1 MHRLAQLRLAAVIA
15 LGVGFAPAIVRA
27 AGDVS
32 VVLTAQRVAVVNGK
46 ETLSPADQASPGD
59 VIEYRAEYKNAGANA
74 VKQLAATL
82 PVPNGMA
89 YVAGTGAPQLAS
101 LDGKKFEAVPLQRRM
116 KLADGREVLRDVPAN
131 EYRALRWT
139 LGTLAPNGS
148 RAVTAR
154 VRVNP
159 ISMAVNTR

>member
-1 MHRLAQLRLAAVIA
+1 MHRLTQLRLAAAIA
-15 LGVGFAPAIVRA
+15 LGVLFAPAIVRA

-32 VVLTAQRVAVVNGK
+32 VVLTAQRVAVVNGR
-46 ETLSPADQASPGD
+46 ETRSPADQASPGD
-59 VIEYRAEYKNAGANA
+59 VIEYRAEYRNAGANA

-82 PVPNGMA
+82 PVPHGME

-101 LDGKKFEAVPLQRRM
+101 LDGKTFAPVPLQRRV

-131 EYRALRWT
+131 EYRALRWS
-139 LGTLAPNGS
+139 LGTLAPS
-148 RAVTAR
+148 QTRAVTAR

-159 ISMAVNTR
+159 IAMAVNTR